1 MDYFNKNKI
10 LIWIIIILL
19 AINVSTVVTIA
30 YHFYSH
36 GRTERINNRRHVR
49 IPNKRFGRFMFRELG
64 LSRSQRRNFQNFRAG
79 YNHNAMNITKE
90 MMEKRKEIFEELS
103 KENPDTTKLYE
114 MADAIGVYHKNLKKE
129 TIRHYLKMKK
139 ICNKPQQRKLLRIY
153 NAMQN
158 SKADIVCKMQR

>member
-10 LIWIIIILL
+10 LIWIVIILL
-19 AINVSTVVTIA
+19 AINVSTIVTIV

-36 GRTERINNRRHVR
+36 DRIERTNKRRHVR
-49 IPNKRFGRFMFRELG
+49 IPNKRFGRFMFRELD
-64 LSRSQRRNFQNFRAG
+64 LSQSQRRNFQNFRAG

-114 MADAIGVYHKNLKKE
+114 MAEDIGIYHKILKKE
-129 TIRHYLKMKK
+129 TIRHYLKMKR
-139 ICNKPQQRKLLRIY
+139 ICNKPQQEKLMKIY
-153 NAMQN
+153 KAMQN
-158 SKADIVCKMQR
+158 SKVDIVSKMRR